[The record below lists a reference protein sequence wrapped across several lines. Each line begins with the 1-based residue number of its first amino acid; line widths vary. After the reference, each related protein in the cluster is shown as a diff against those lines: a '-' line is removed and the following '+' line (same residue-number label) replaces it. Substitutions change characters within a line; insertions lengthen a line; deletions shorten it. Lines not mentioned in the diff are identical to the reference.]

1 MKADEI
7 AKTFSD
13 QGLSGK
19 WLSAKRAAWLYD
31 QACREAGNR
40 KLTTHGTR
48 TATGQ
53 FTNEQGEMM
62 SWSIALSPVNGC
74 AVFHTEN
81 ITEIVRQQEAER
93 AEREAATA
101 RVIHVALER
110 GFSLEQIAA
119 MWFLPLERVQG
130 YLSSES
136 EVQA

>member
-7 AKTFSD
+7 AKTFYD
-13 QGLSGK
+13 RGLSNRS
-19 WLSAKRAAWLYD
+19 LTAKQSAWLYD
-31 QACREAGNR
+31 QACREAKR

-48 TATGQ
+48 TASGSFQ
-53 FTNEQGEMM
+53 DEQGEMI
-62 SWSIALSPVNGC
+62 SWSIALSPRNGC
-74 AVFHTEN
+74 AVFQTAN

-93 AEREAATA
+93 AEREAATIRAIQVA
-101 RVIHVALER
+101 RER
-110 GFSLEQIAA
+110 GFSLEQIAE